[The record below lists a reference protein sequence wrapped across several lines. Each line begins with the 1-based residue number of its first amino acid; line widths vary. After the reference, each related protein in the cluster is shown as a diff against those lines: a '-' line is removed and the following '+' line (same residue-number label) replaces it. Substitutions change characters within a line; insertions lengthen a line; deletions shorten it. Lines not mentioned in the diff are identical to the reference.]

1 MYHLVFYMYIYH
13 WYWEVMLSFSL
24 YLSHNSKFL
33 PPEWRDRKEHNSHNH
48 LGNYKPLSI
57 QPSDINPPP
66 PFSTVSQFHK
76 STLAI

>member
-66 PFSTVSQFHK
+66 FSTVPQFHK